1 MTPLSQ
7 AIVERLNSRK
17 SKILLVAQAM
27 LPESQFKAFRQ
38 VLLDEL
44 GKGGFEKELE
54 RVIAEKQHKER

>member
-7 AIVERLNSRK
+7 AIVERPNPRK
-17 SKILLVAQAM
+17 SRILLVAQAM
-27 LPESQFKAFRQ
+27 LPESQFRAFRQ

-54 RVIAEKQHKER
+54 KVIAEKQRKER

>member
-7 AIVERLNSRK
+7 AIVERLNPRK
-17 SKILLVAQAM
+17 SRILLVAQAM
-27 LPESQFKAFRQ
+27 LPESQFRAFRQ

-54 RVIAEKQHKER
+54 KVIAEKQRKER

>member
-1 MTPLSQ
+1 MTSLSQ
-7 AIVERLNSRK
+7 AIVERLNPRK

>member
-7 AIVERLNSRK
+7 AIVERLNTRK

>member
-7 AIVERLNSRK
+7 AIVERLNTRK

-54 RVIAEKQHKER
+54 RVIAETQHKER